1 MSPLNS
7 PQVRFLR
14 AFAIIASVLLAGCTR
29 AVFAVAN
36 INVDS
41 RAITSVAFDPAH
53 TLSLDVFRP
62 QNGQPCTGTV
72 PAHPASAGSAEPPAA
87 LAHPCAA
94 PTVVF
99 FYGGSWRN
107 STREDY
113 RFVGQSLA
121 RAGFLVIVPDYRK
134 APQVVFPAFIEDS
147 ARAVAWA
154 KKHAAEYSGDPSRIF
169 LVGHSSGAHMA
180 ALLGTDAHFL
190 RAVGMQP
197 RDLAGIVG
205 LAGPYD
211 FLPITDPLIKQA
223 FGPESEW
230 PKSQPV
236 NFVDGDEPSFL
247 LLQGTADKLVWPRN
261 AERLAVKLR
270 AQHEAVEVRMLDGA
284 SHAGLLIDL
293 LRDASPVRQD
303 VLRYLHANPFNVAT
317 GASPRSPPTQ

>member
-1 MSPLNS
+1 MPLRHLL
-7 PQVRFLR
+7 QG
-14 AFAIIASVLLAGCTR
+14 FAIIAAVMLAGCTR
-29 AVFAVAN
+29 IGLAVAN

-41 RAITSVAFDPAH
+41 SAITSVAFDPAH
-53 TLSLDVFRP
+53 ALSLDVFRP
-62 QNGQPCTGTV
+62 ENTQSCPGAA
-72 PAHPASAGSAEPPAA
+72 PAHPAPAA
-87 LAHPCAA
+87 FAHPCAA
-94 PTVVF
+94 PVAVF

-134 APQVVFPAFIEDS
+134 APQVAFPAFIEDS
-147 ARAVAWA
+147 ARAVAWT
-154 KKHAAEYSGDPSRIF
+154 KLHAAEYGGDPSRIF
-169 LVGHSSGAHMA
+169 LMGHSSGAHMA

-236 NFVDGDEPSFL
+236 NFVDGDEPPFL

-261 AERLAVKLR
+261 AERLATKLR
-270 AQHEAVEVRMLDGA
+270 AQHEPVEVDMIDGA
-284 SHAGLLIDL
+284 SHAGLLVDL

-303 VLRYLHANPFNVAT
+303 VLRFLRTPAT
-317 GASPRSPPTQ
+317 ADAPPRSPPTR

>member
-1 MSPLNS
+1 MSFRHL
-7 PQVRFLR
+7 PQG
-14 AFAIIASVLLAGCTR
+14 FAVIASVLLAGCTR
-29 AVFAVAN
+29 IGLAVAN

-41 RAITSVAFDPAH
+41 SAIATVAFDPKHA
-53 TLSLDVFRP
+53 LSLDVFRP
-62 QNGQPCTGTV
+62 QN
-72 PAHPASAGSAEPPAA
+72 AHGK
-87 LAHPCAA
+87 A

-107 STREDY
+107 GTREDY

-134 APQVVFPAFIEDS
+134 APQAVFPAFIEDS

-154 KKHAAEYSGDPSRIF
+154 KRHAAEYGGDPSRIF

-190 RAVGMQP
+190 REVDMQP

-223 FGPESEW
+223 FGPAAEW

-236 NFVDGDEPSFL
+236 NFVDGDEPPFL

-270 AQHEAVEVRMLDGA
+270 VQHEPVEVEMIDGA

-293 LRDASPVRQD
+293 LRDASPVRQQ
-303 VLRYLHANPFNVAT
+303 VIRYLNAN
-317 GASPRSPPTQ
+317 ASVTADAPPRSPPTR